1 MTLSL
6 KIISFSSLDLS
17 SASSTPVSAPVS
29 APFSVLV
36 SPATADE
43 VTGVTGGNKVSAK
56 LNLGGQ
62 QEYGRPVKAEKKK
75 VLVIIGA
82 KIQSNLRMVIYN
94 CFTKSSGIA
103 K

>member
-6 KIISFSSLDLS
+6 KIISFSLDLS
-17 SASSTPVSAPVS
+17 SASNTPVSAL
-29 APFSVLV
+29 FSVPV

-62 QEYGRPVKAEKKK
+62 QEYGRLAVKAEKKRDFA
-75 VLVIIGA
+75 VISEIVDF
-82 KIQSNLRMVIYN
+82 R
-94 CFTKSSGIA
+94 
-103 K
+103 